1 MKLSLLILFTGI
13 FLSHSAFAENAI
25 ATGGAPEELPE
36 DLGAKG
42 SIGVTQE
49 DLEFILESSDVKAK
63 YEACKTEKGET
74 TLSPAV
80 SDCLWEVDPQKP
92 ELALTAEEKTKIADQ
107 IDNLGGADNAEA
119 SKLKFES
126 LDKGF
131 LKQVNQE
138 PSFVALQNHMKKKL
152 EETIYGDGKDKK
164 LSVADHTTFHKL
176 YKSQLTK
183 NVIQAMSSYCLD
195 ANPNDDFLID
205 ETNLADQRKKNIA
218 NLANATAKEVDID
231 PNDPSKGKEKQL
243 TSEANFNSCI
253 SALGSIC
260 YTNGTY
266 SSIPGGTDATKKI
279 NYSYSKTRACN
290 VVTYIKQLKQ
300 NIIAVNDIETKLE
313 ALNKESGESG
323 FDGNGVENLGRPYV
337 QDSNESLTVMSSKEF
352 VEESGFKDA
361 VDTEVS
367 DFENCFKDDAVADEE
382 ACKKYL
388 SDKKKENA
396 KLIAEADTRSRA
408 LEEKMKQ
415 SFAAD
420 KDGGVRSY
428 LKDQAFTEDEIE
440 ALISK
445 KGIDQVATDIE
456 ARYKAEREAYITT
469 LAERIKGKTKDD
481 DDILKGQ
488 NTTRLEDIRD
498 ELTSK
503 TKRYTELIHFT
514 NVVSGYLK
522 VSGTDSS
529 NQATA
534 GRNTTALAI
543 ELGDSAYDPNASGAS
558 GAGRGTAS
566 NGDGASTHSEGIKAA
581 AEAVGVKPVVEENK
595 DSSIS
600 AKSINDILSY

>member
-36 DLGAKG
+36 DPGAKG

-49 DLEFILESSDVKAK
+49 DLQFILESSDVKEK

-74 TLSPAV
+74 TLSVAV
-80 SDCLWEVDPQKP
+80 SDCLWEVDPAKP
-92 ELALTAEEKTKIADQ
+92 ELALTPAEKAKVAEQ

-218 NLANATAKEVDID
+218 NLANATASEVDID

-243 TSEANFNSCI
+243 TSEANFNKCI

-266 SSIPGGTDATKKI
+266 SSIPGGTDTTKKI

-313 ALNKESGESG
+313 TLNKESGDSG

-361 VDTEVS
+361 VETEVS

-408 LEEKMKQ
+408 LEEKMKK
-415 SFAAD
+415 SFEQD

-440 ALISK
+440 ELISK

-469 LAERIKGKTKDD
+469 LAERIKGKTKDED
-481 DDILKGQ
+481 NILEGQ

-543 ELGDSAYDPNASGAS
+543 ELGDSAYDPNASGA